1 MLKARERHAMYKWD
15 ACRTQTGSFGG
26 TGRKERRNEG
36 TNGVLVGAVL
46 LPLSFFPSPFLLPE
60 LDQRQNNA
68 KESLDIAKGGRLMI
82 AVFKRKSAS
91 PQGTDLIPRESTSAP
106 RLFFRC
112 RVSRRS
118 KYHPLKHLH
127 LCLFISLVLE
137 NCNQSLISKL

>member
-1 MLKARERHAMYKWD
+1 MLKARDRHAMCKWD
-15 ACRTQTGSFGG
+15 ACRIQTGSFGEN
-26 TGRKERRNEG
+26 GRKEGRKEG
-36 TNGVLVGAVL
+36 MKCWWG
-46 LPLSFFPSPFLLPE
+46 PFLSSSTFFFSHPFSPP
-60 LDQRQNNA
+60 RVGQNNA

-112 RVSRRS
+112 RVSRRR